1 MRLSEYIKDK
11 MFEIILTVV
20 TYALIF
26 MLLVVFKM
34 PTPMLI
40 MVEVLLIIYSFLI
53 IMFDYFRKK
62 KFYDNL
68 ITNVERLDK
77 KYLILETIVRP
88 EFYEGQILYD
98 NLYEIDKS
106 MCEYVKNYKEYMDGF
121 KEYI

>member
-40 MVEVLLIIYSFLI
+40 MVEVLLIIYSF
-53 IMFDYFRKK
+53 
-62 KFYDNL
+62 
-68 ITNVERLDK
+68 
-77 KYLILETIVRP
+77 
-88 EFYEGQILYD
+88 
-98 NLYEIDKS
+98 
-106 MCEYVKNYKEYMDGF
+106 
-121 KEYI
+121 

>member
-68 ITNVERLDK
+68 ITNLERLDK
-77 KYLILETIVRP
+77 KYLILE
-88 EFYEGQILYD
+88 IL
-98 NLYEIDKS
+98 
-106 MCEYVKNYKEYMDGF
+106 
-121 KEYI
+121 